1 MTYIFGDIHDEIKS
15 IGTDTIDLIYTNP
28 PYGTTENKWDKS
40 LDWDALWP
48 DIWRILKPNGV
59 VIIHAS
65 KPFTYKLIK
74 SQTPKYHYTWK
85 KNITTNFFHAKK
97 QPLRQIEE
105 IFIFYKNRHTYN
117 PQMVGNEFI
126 KTSRAGLSTYYGSR
140 GETKKEVGGHI
151 GKYPTDFLD
160 FKIDI
165 RGGKTIPDK
174 MIEFFINTYSNSGD
188 TILDMTTHNKVVG
201 DIVIKLYR
209 KFIGVDIVKF

>member
-1 MTYIFGDIHDEIKS
+1 MTYIFGDIHDVIKS
-15 IGTDTIDLIYTNP
+15 IETDTIDLIYTNP

-65 KPFTYKLIK
+65 KPFTYKLIQ

-85 KNITTNFFHAKK
+85 KNISTNFFHAKK

-105 IFIFYKNRHTYN
+105 ILIFYKNRHTYN
-117 PQMVGNEFI
+117 PQMIGNEFKNKIFLI
-126 KTSRAGLSTYYGSR
+126 KTIRKK
-140 GETKKEVGGHI
+140 GETK
-151 GKYPTDFLD
+151 
-160 FKIDI
+160 
-165 RGGKTIPDK
+165 
-174 MIEFFINTYSNSGD
+174 
-188 TILDMTTHNKVVG
+188 LDMTTHNKVVG
-201 DIVIKLYR
+201 DIVIKLDR